1 MKLGSVLFAVGVALA
16 TSACS
21 RFGGGPPAGG
31 MLTGSIADS
40 ALGSVAARAM
50 DDSDRRRAAAILESL
65 PDGQSSV
72 WRNHETG
79 DRFVFTPLRSFARGG
94 TRCRDFRLE
103 VTVGARFDGIGAS
116 ACLQADGDWRMS
128 R

>member
-1 MKLGSVLFAVGVALA
+1 MKLGSVLFAAGAALA

-31 MLTGSIADS
+31 MLAGSLADN

-50 DDSDRRRAAAILESL
+50 DDSDRRRAAAVLESL
-65 PDGQSSV
+65 PDGESSV

-79 DRFVFTPLRSFARGG
+79 DRFVFTPVRSFAQGEA
-94 TRCRDFRLE
+94 RCRDFRLE
-103 VTVGARFDGIGAS
+103 VTVGARFDGIGS
-116 ACLQADGDWRMS
+116 RACRQADGDWRMS

>member
-1 MKLGSVLFAVGVALA
+1 MKLSSVLCAAGAALA
-16 TSACS
+16 TSACGS
-21 RFGGGPPAGG
+21 FGGSPPAGG
-31 MLTGSIADS
+31 MLTGSIANS
-40 ALGSVAARAM
+40 ALASVAARAM

-65 PDGQSSV
+65 PDGESSV

-79 DRFVFTPLRSFARGG
+79 DRFVFTPVRSFTRDGA
-94 TRCRDFRLE
+94 RCRDFRLE
-103 VTVGARFDGIGAS
+103 VTVGARFDAVGAS